1 MTTNDKPMAEWTPE
15 EWGRAAVAL
24 PGWRWMPGMAILTV
38 GGVIDRIAA
47 IDETYIHAWAE
58 SQQQENPRGLWL
70 RYRRDRMDKHG
81 VPFADDPTGATA
93 GCFLALLGACV
104 VTANGPDGARVGID
118 RGFGAGVSGKVFGP
132 LEESLGRDCIAAAIA
147 IGRWPGGDK

>member
-1 MTTNDKPMAEWTPE
+1 MIKKVQVVPGTVKPLAIES
-15 EWGRAAVAL
+15 GRLAVSL

-93 GCFLALLGACV
+93 GCLLAML
-104 VTANGPDGARVGID
+104 
-118 RGFGAGVSGKVFGP
+118 GP
-132 LEESLGRDCIAAAIA
+132 LGYVMHILSGLNRMDLWSELMHAMMHDPSALGHACIATAAA
-147 IGRWPGGDK
+147 LGQWPGGGE